1 VRWLPGEPWSRQRSS
16 PWVLLRFLGRR
27 AQHPRAKG
35 AIQAVVLASAALLW
49 VAALPLGREA
59 ITDPVLVAILILGAR
74 VLATRK
80 VESIW
85 VILGS
90 GGIYL
95 GAASLRVVPGVVP
108 GL

>member
-1 VRWLPGEPWSRQRSS
+1 MPSI
-16 PWVLLRFLGRR
+16 
-27 AQHPRAKG
+27 PRAKD

-49 VAALPLGREA
+49 VTALPLGREA
-59 ITDPVLVAILILGAR
+59 ITDPVLVAILILGAG

-85 VILGS
+85 VIIGS
-90 GGIYL
+90 AGMHL
-95 GAASLRVVPGVVP
+95 AAASLRLVA